1 MKTTAMITLAGMLGS
16 SAWAAAKSDAPKV
29 EVCYESGDHEAA
41 VANVASATASR
52 LMRSAGVK
60 LDWDTKRL
68 CHVQRDKTIIV
79 TLSTDTPRTLC
90 PGALAYA
97 LPYEGVH
104 IQVFYDRIA
113 VSDPDLVPYLLANVV
128 VHEIA
133 HILQGIDRHSDS
145 GIMKARWTAYDF
157 TMMKRHQ
164 LGFTDFDVELIQ
176 GGLAARAA
184 RGVTGTLVAANA
196 R

>member
-1 MKTTAMITLAGMLGS
+1 M
-16 SAWAAAKSDAPKV
+16 SAQ
-29 EVCYESGDHEAA
+29 G
-41 VANVASATASR
+41 ASALR
-52 LMRSAGVK
+52 
-60 LDWDTKRL
+60 
-68 CHVQRDKTIIV
+68 
-79 TLSTDTPRTLC
+79 

-97 LPYEGVH
+97 LAYEGVH

-128 VHEIA
+128 VHEIT

-176 GGLAARAA
+176 CGLAARAA
-184 RGVTGTLVAANA
+184 RRVTGTLAATNA